1 MLSKLGTIDF
11 WAMNLKNQLTRTP
24 YLVLFM
30 VLISV
35 GIGTASALVTITLAG
50 DVIVTDGFTVD
61 TDTLIVDSVSNRV
74 GIGQVSPSQK
84 LDVNGD
90 MLVRGDL
97 RVGTNDPN
105 NDDFIFFD
113 DGTETLMWQN
123 TNSQFELSDGLL
135 ANGDLITTTDV
146 EGEAFV
152 IGPSNSG
159 DNDFIFFDFISEH
172 LVWDDAVN
180 RFEFSNDLGIGTD
193 LGTDNDFI
201 YFDSGT
207 SRWLAWDNAQT
218 RFEFNDELSV
228 NGPINTGVSTSI
240 FPYNSIGATSASAA
254 DISNVLD
261 LSVSDSLEVGDDIY
275 LGRSEGDSDIK
286 FFDGGVSDG
295 ERIQWDDSADAFEV
309 SDDFTVFGKLTAASI
324 DPAYISYSGETHDSI
339 KQMSLEVSDHED
351 VMQFWNKDN
360 NRFEVYVI
368 AQDTFYTF
376 EGKEVKYLSTGIPEN
391 SAINRLAE
399 FEEQE
404 KIRKANPEVGDP
416 EPETEE

>member
-146 EGEAFV
+146 EGETFV

-172 LVWDDAVN
+172 LVWDDIGN

-193 LGTDNDFI
+193 LGTDDDSL

-207 SRWLAWDNAQT
+207 DESLTWKNNDN
-218 RFEFNDELSV
+218 RFELSNDLFVDGDVEIGGKIVGGLNTYVVRSQISDSPTSSIEVFVDCNLGDIATGGGYNHFGSSNFHIEFNDPTRIQNNVHVTQMAAGE
-228 NGPINTGVSTSI
+228 PTGWHVK
-240 FPYNSIGATSASAA
+240 
-254 DISNVLD
+254 
-261 LSVSDSLEVGDDIY
+261 SLGSVGDDLQAFVVCLH
-275 LGRSEGDSDIK
+275 LG
-286 FFDGGVSDG
+286 
-295 ERIQWDDSADAFEV
+295 
-309 SDDFTVFGKLTAASI
+309 
-324 DPAYISYSGETHDSI
+324 P
-339 KQMSLEVSDHED
+339 
-351 VMQFWNKDN
+351 
-360 NRFEVYVI
+360 
-368 AQDTFYTF
+368 
-376 EGKEVKYLSTGIPEN
+376 
-391 SAINRLAE
+391 
-399 FEEQE
+399 
-404 KIRKANPEVGDP
+404 
-416 EPETEE
+416 